1 MRRAS
6 LEGRTKTKGRPEGG
20 LSIHGRRLASCG
32 EHGRPPYLT
41 VTVTQPDRVPD
52 TPGAVFLVQNVS
64 LPLKPA
70 AGV

>member
-6 LEGRTKTKGRPEGG
+6 LEVSTKTKGRPEGG
-20 LSIHGRRLASCG
+20 LSIHGRRLTSCG
-32 EHGRPPYLT
+32 EHGRLPYLT